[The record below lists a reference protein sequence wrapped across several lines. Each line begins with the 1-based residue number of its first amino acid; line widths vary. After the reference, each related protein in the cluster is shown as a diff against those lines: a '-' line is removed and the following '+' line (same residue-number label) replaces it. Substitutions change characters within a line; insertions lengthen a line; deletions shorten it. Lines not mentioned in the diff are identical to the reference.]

1 MYNLDKKLKLKISSQ
16 ILENLS
22 EIDGVISTTLV
33 GSFGNKQF
41 SDIDTVVICK
51 KLDKKIFKK
60 CNDSCK
66 NIVNLVNELKKKKLK
81 IKINNTFGP
90 LKFDNQKY
98 LVIHLMIY
106 DINSHIKHLINSPF
120 TCFDWERSRL
130 YKGLKLSEICSAV
143 SIQLSDFLKSRR
155 GMHDYLK
162 DIKNNKI
169 SYRKYKWIAD
179 KFILEKKEKKLN
191 KRDKLEFCY
200 HIFNNS
206 LNNFLKYKS
215 QKNINSSLKHKISL
229 LKEIDKEIVE
239 EYLFIRR
246 CKQRKIY
253 ETKID
258 LIKLTHKFIKNFI
271 KFINIHSNQVQ
282 MFKFIR
288 HEKTL
293 MNDGSFLGIKRNP
306 PIIIKKN
313 KPKKEHHN
321 IIIVSPLRRS
331 FETARYF
338 NFDKIIINKR
348 LIEINYGNFEG
359 KTFNNNDKEMNNLF
373 LKMSTNIDKRF
384 PGGESYKDVLLRI
397 KIFLNEDITKLK
409 ENKILIITHNVV
421 LRTIVGMY
429 YELHHSLWHLIKI
442 NNMKGFKIYTMN
454 NKYVIDIDRNF
465 LFKIYKSNNKVINN

>member
-1 MYNLDKKLKLKISSQ
+1 
-16 ILENLS
+16 
-22 EIDGVISTTLV
+22 
-33 GSFGNKQF
+33 
-41 SDIDTVVICK
+41 
-51 KLDKKIFKK
+51 
-60 CNDSCK
+60 
-66 NIVNLVNELKKKKLK
+66 
-81 IKINNTFGP
+81 
-90 LKFDNQKY
+90 
-98 LVIHLMIY
+98 
-106 DINSHIKHLINSPF
+106 
-120 TCFDWERSRL
+120 
-130 YKGLKLSEICSAV
+130 
-143 SIQLSDFLKSRR
+143 
-155 GMHDYLK
+155 
-162 DIKNNKI
+162 
-169 SYRKYKWIAD
+169 
-179 KFILEKKEKKLN
+179 
-191 KRDKLEFCY
+191 EFCY

-229 LKEIDKEIVE
+229 LEEIDKETVK

-246 CKQRKIY
+246 CKQKKIY

-258 LIKLTHKFIKNFI
+258 LIKLTHKFIKNFL

-282 MFKFIR
+282 IFKFIR

-293 MNDGSFLGIKRNP
+293 MNDSSFLGIKRNP

-348 LIEINYGNFEG
+348 LIEINYGKLEG
-359 KTFNNNDKEMNNLF
+359 KTFNNNDNEMNNLF
-373 LKMSTNIDKRF
+373 LKMSTNIDKKF

-397 KIFLNEDITKLK
+397 KIFLNEDITRFK

-454 NKYVIDIDRNF
+454 
-465 LFKIYKSNNKVINN
+465 